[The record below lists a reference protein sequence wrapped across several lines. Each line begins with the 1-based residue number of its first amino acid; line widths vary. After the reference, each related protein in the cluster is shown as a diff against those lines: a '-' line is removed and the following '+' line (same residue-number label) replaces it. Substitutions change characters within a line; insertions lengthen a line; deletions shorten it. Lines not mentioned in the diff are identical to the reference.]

1 MFCKNLDICMQC
13 QNKFYIF
20 EGWVHPRKPN
30 FISLTWTKF
39 ELPGAQWSLYINGL
53 KKKKKQYLLTP
64 EREYKPN
71 NVNPLLVTVK
81 AKKNWKRNL
90 PIFKSIIILKNTI
103 LYYLIWNHL
112 YVYIPYTC
120 WLLSCIIRYGII
132 VF

>member
-53 KKKKKQYLLTP
+53 KKKKETISPDTWERIQAKQCEP
-64 EREYKPN
+64 PSCNSKS
-71 NVNPLLVTVK
+71 
-81 AKKNWKRNL
+81 KKELKKKL
-90 PIFKSIIILKNTI
+90 AIFKSTIILKNTI

-120 WLLSCIIRYGII
+120 
-132 VF
+132 